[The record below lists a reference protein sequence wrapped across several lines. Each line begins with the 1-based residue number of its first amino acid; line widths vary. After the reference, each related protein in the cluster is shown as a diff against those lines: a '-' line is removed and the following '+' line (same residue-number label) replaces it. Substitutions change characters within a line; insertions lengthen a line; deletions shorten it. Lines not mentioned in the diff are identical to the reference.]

1 MNKWINDSV
10 EQLVRNYLYL
20 WKRKMQMFTPK
31 DQTNDVQPTLT
42 MVDNQVNEPQIHLAQ
57 V

>member
-20 WKRKMQMFTPK
+20 WKRGMQMFIPK
-31 DQTNDVQPTLT
+31 DQTNDVQPALT
-42 MVDNQVNEPQIHLAQ
+42 MLDNQVNEPQIHLVQ

>member
-1 MNKWINDSV
+1 MTV

-20 WKRKMQMFTPK
+20 WKREMQMFTPK
-31 DQTNDVQPTLT
+31 DQTNDVQPALT